1 MTRGAIEMTPAGP
14 RRVLAVRVGR
24 GGDLVMITP
33 ALRMLLDGL
42 PDVELD
48 LLTSADGP
56 RILRGFD
63 PRLARFHLYHRRF
76 PGSLFLRSRLRQAL
90 RRGGYERVYLFESHP
105 HYRAFVEGAAPE
117 VHALGVAS
125 AGRHYCVRCL
135 DVVEP
140 TLQHPQ
146 PRGWISLPLTEAARA
161 AASRYLAAHGL
172 ADSDRLVGL
181 HLTFSESARGP
192 FAGRRGHR
200 NRGWS
205 DAAGA
210 DLARRLV
217 EHGRSQ
223 GRAIRPVV
231 DILPHERGLL
241 AGFLE
246 RAGDAVTVLSG
257 PPDFERYKAV
267 LARLAL
273 LVTPNTGP
281 MHVAA
286 AVGTP
291 VVALFSGWSPAEC
304 GPFVPPGRARVLRA
318 EDTAEP
324 ARGLAAISA
333 AAVLEAC
340 QTFLP

>member
-1 MTRGAIEMTPAGP
+1 MTPAGP

-33 ALRMLLDGL
+33 ALRMLLDGF
-42 PDVELD
+42 PDAELD
-48 LLTSADGP
+48 LLTSAEGP

-63 PRLARFHLYHRRF
+63 PRLARFHVYHRRF
-76 PGSLFLRSRLRQAL
+76 PGLLFLRPRLRAAL
-90 RRGGYERVYLFESHP
+90 RREGFERIYLFESHP
-105 HYRAFVEGAAPE
+105 YYRALVEGVAPE
-117 VHALGVAS
+117 IHALGA
-125 AGRHYCVRCL
+125 ALQERHYCDRCL

-140 TLQHPQ
+140 TLLRPQ
-146 PRGWISLPLTEAARA
+146 PRGWISLPVTEAARA
-161 AASRYLAAHGL
+161 AASGYLAAHGL
-172 ADSDRLVGL
+172 AAGDRLVGL
-181 HLTFSESARGP
+181 HLTFSESARGL
-192 FAGRRGHR
+192 FAGWHGLK
-200 NRGWS
+200 NRVWP
-205 DAAGA
+205 ATAGA

-223 GRAIRPVV
+223 GRPIRPVV

-267 LARLAL
+267 LARLEL

-304 GPFVPPGRARVLRA
+304 GPFVPPERARTLRA

-324 ARGLAAISA
+324 GRGLAAIPADS
-333 AAVLEAC
+333 VFEAC
-340 QTFLP
+340 RAFLP

>member
-1 MTRGAIEMTPAGP
+1 MTPAGP
-14 RRVLAVRVGR
+14 GRILVVRVGR

-42 PDVELD
+42 PDAEVD
-48 LLTSADGP
+48 LLTSAEGP

-63 PRLARFHLYHRRF
+63 PRLTRFHLYHRRF
-76 PGSLFLRSRLRQAL
+76 PGSLLLRPRLRAAL
-90 RRGGYERVYLFESHP
+90 RREGYERIYLFESHP
-105 HYRAFVEGAAPE
+105 HYRALVEGVAPGI
-117 VHALGVAS
+117 HALGTAS
-125 AGRHYCVRCL
+125 QERHYCDRCL

-140 TLQHPQ
+140 TLTRPQ
-146 PRGWISLPLTEAARA
+146 PRGWITLPVTEAARA
-161 AASRYLAAHGL
+161 AAADYLAAHGL
-172 ADSDRLVGL
+172 AGGDRLVGL
-181 HLTFSESARGP
+181 HLTFSESARGR
-192 FAGRRGHR
+192 FAGRRGLK
-200 NRGWS
+200 NRVWP

-217 EHGRSQ
+217 AHGRSQ
-223 GRAIRPVV
+223 GRPIRPVV

-304 GPFVPPGRARVLRA
+304 GPFVPPERTRTLRA
-318 EDTAEP
+318 EDAAGP
-324 ARGLAAISA
+324 GRGLAAISTD
-333 AAVLEAC
+333 AVFEAC
-340 QTFLP
+340 RAFLP

>member
-1 MTRGAIEMTPAGP
+1 MTPIGP
-14 RRVLAVRVGR
+14 RRVLVVRVGR

-42 PDVELD
+42 PDAELD
-48 LLTSADGP
+48 LLTSAEGP

-63 PRLARFHLYHRRF
+63 PRLARFHVYHRRF
-76 PGSLFLRSRLRQAL
+76 PGSLFLRPRLRAAL
-90 RRGGYERVYLFESHP
+90 RREGYERIYLFETHP
-105 HYRAFVEGAAPE
+105 HYRTLVEGAAPE
-117 VHALGVAS
+117 VHALGA
-125 AGRHYCVRCL
+125 ALPERHYCDRCL
-135 DVVEP
+135 DVVGP
-140 TLQHPQ
+140 TLPRPQ
-146 PRGWISLPLTEAARA
+146 PRGWISLPVTEAARA
-161 AASRYLAAHGL
+161 AASGYLRAHGL
-172 ADSDRLVGL
+172 ADGERLVGL
-181 HLTFSESARGP
+181 HLTFSESARGL
-192 FAGRRGHR
+192 FAGRRGLK
-200 NRGWS
+200 NRVWS

-210 DLARRLV
+210 ELARRLV
-217 EHGRSQ
+217 EQGSSQ
-223 GRAIRPVV
+223 GRPIRPVV

-304 GPFVPPGRARVLRA
+304 GPFVPPERARTLRA

-324 ARGLAAISA
+324 GRGLAAISA
-333 AAVLEAC
+333 DSVFEAC
-340 QTFLP
+340 RTFLP

>member
-1 MTRGAIEMTPAGP
+1 MTPAEP
-14 RRVLAVRVGR
+14 KRILAVRVGR

-33 ALRMLLDGL
+33 ALRMLLDGI
-42 PDVELD
+42 PGAELH
-48 LLTSADGP
+48 LLTSVDGP

-63 PRLARFHLYHRRF
+63 PRLTRLHLYHRRF
-76 PGSLFLRSRLRQAL
+76 PGSVFLRPRLRAAL
-90 RRGGYERVYLFESHP
+90 RREGYERIYLFESHP
-105 HYRAFVEGAAPE
+105 HYRALVEGAASE
-117 VHALGVAS
+117 VHALGAAVP
-125 AGRHYCVRCL
+125 GRHYCERCL

-140 TLQHPQ
+140 TLPRPR
-146 PRGWISLPLTEAARA
+146 PRGWISLPVTEAARI
-161 AASRYLAAHGL
+161 AASGYLAAHGL

-192 FAGRRGHR
+192 FAGRRGLK
-200 NRGWS
+200 NRSWS
-205 DAAGA
+205 PAAAA
-210 DLARRLV
+210 DLTRRLV
-217 EHGRSQ
+217 ELGRAQ
-223 GRAIRPVV
+223 GHAIRPVV
-231 DILPHERGLL
+231 DILPRERGLL

-246 RAGDAVTVLSG
+246 RAGDAVTVLCG

-304 GPFVPPGRARVLRA
+304 GPFVPPERARILRT

-324 ARGLAAISA
+324 GRGLAAISA
-333 AAVLEAC
+333 AAVFEAC
-340 QTFLP
+340 RTFLP

>member
-1 MTRGAIEMTPAGP
+1 MTPIGP
-14 RRVLAVRVGR
+14 RRVLVVRVGR

-42 PDVELD
+42 PDAELD
-48 LLTSADGP
+48 LLTSAEGP

-63 PRLARFHLYHRRF
+63 PRLARFHVYHRRF
-76 PGSLFLRSRLRQAL
+76 PGSLFLRPRLRAAL
-90 RRGGYERVYLFESHP
+90 RREGYERIYLFETHP
-105 HYRAFVEGAAPE
+105 HYRTLVEGAAPE
-117 VHALGVAS
+117 VHALGA
-125 AGRHYCVRCL
+125 ALPERHYCDRCL
-135 DVVEP
+135 DVVGP
-140 TLQHPQ
+140 TLPRPQ
-146 PRGWISLPLTEAARA
+146 PRGWISLPVTEAARA
-161 AASRYLAAHGL
+161 AASGYLRAHGL
-172 ADSDRLVGL
+172 ADGERLVGL
-181 HLTFSESARGP
+181 HLTFSESARGL
-192 FAGRRGHR
+192 FAGRRGLK
-200 NRGWS
+200 NRVWS

-210 DLARRLV
+210 ELARRLV
-217 EHGRSQ
+217 EQGSSQ
-223 GRAIRPVV
+223 GRPIRPVV

-281 MHVAA
+281 MHIAA

-304 GPFVPPGRARVLRA
+304 GPFVPPERARTLRA

-324 ARGLAAISA
+324 GRGLAAISA
-333 AAVLEAC
+333 DSVFEAC
-340 QTFLP
+340 RTFLP

>member
-1 MTRGAIEMTPAGP
+1 MSQALP

-42 PDVELD
+42 PGAELD
-48 LLTSADGP
+48 LLTSAEGP

-63 PRLARFHLYHRRF
+63 PRLARYHVYHRRF
-76 PGSLFLRSRLRQAL
+76 PGSLLLRPRLRAAL
-90 RRGGYERVYLFESHP
+90 RREGYERVYLFESHP
-105 HYRAFVEGAAPE
+105 HYRSLVEGAAPE
-117 VHALGVAS
+117 VHALGGAP
-125 AGRHYCVRCL
+125 AGRHFCDRCL

-140 TLQHPQ
+140 TLPHPR
-146 PRGWISLPLTEAARA
+146 PRGWISLPVTEAARA
-161 AASRYLAAHGL
+161 AASGYLAAHGL
-172 ADSDRLVGL
+172 ADGDRLAGL
-181 HLTFSESARGP
+181 HLTFSESARGL
-192 FAGRRGHR
+192 FAGRRGLK
-200 NRGWS
+200 NRVWP
-205 DAAGA
+205 DAAAA

-223 GRAIRPVV
+223 GRPIRPVV

-291 VVALFSGWSPAEC
+291 VVALFSGWSPKEC
-304 GPFVPPGRARVLRA
+304 GPFVPPERARILRA

-324 ARGLAAISA
+324 GRGLAAISA
-333 AAVLEAC
+333 DSIFEAC
-340 QTFLP
+340 RTFLP

>member
-1 MTRGAIEMTPAGP
+1 MTIPVGP

-33 ALRMLLDGL
+33 ALRMLLDGF
-42 PDVELD
+42 PGAEVD
-48 LLTSADGP
+48 LLTSAEGP

-63 PRLARFHLYHRRF
+63 PRLARFHVYHRRL
-76 PGSLFLRSRLRQAL
+76 PGSLFLRPRLRAAL
-90 RRGGYERVYLFESHP
+90 RHEGYERVYLFETHP
-105 HYRAFVEGAAPE
+105 RYRAFVGGAAPE
-117 VHALGVAS
+117 VHALGVAPPE
-125 AGRHYCVRCL
+125 RHYCDRCL

-140 TLQHPQ
+140 TLPRPQ
-146 PRGWISLPLTEAARA
+146 PRGWISLPVTATAQA
-161 AASRYLAAHGL
+161 AASAYLAAHGL
-172 ADSDRLVGL
+172 AAGECLVGL
-181 HLTFSESARGP
+181 HLTFSESARGV
-192 FAGRRGHR
+192 FAGRRGLK
-200 NRGWS
+200 NRVWS
-205 DAAGA
+205 AAAGA

-223 GRAIRPVV
+223 GRPIRPVV

-267 LARLAL
+267 LARFAL

-281 MHVAA
+281 MHIAA

-304 GPFVPPGRARVLRA
+304 GPFVPSERARTLRA

-324 ARGLAAISA
+324 ERGLAAISA
-333 AAVLEAC
+333 AAVFEAC
-340 QTFLP
+340 RALLP

>member
-1 MTRGAIEMTPAGP
+1 MTPAGP
-14 RRVLAVRVGR
+14 KRVLAVRVGR

-42 PDVELD
+42 PGAEVD
-48 LLTSADGP
+48 LLTSADGL

-76 PGSLFLRSRLRQAL
+76 PGALLQRPRLRAAL
-90 RRGGYERVYLFESHP
+90 RREGYERIYLFESHP
-105 HYRAFVEGAAPE
+105 HYRALVDGAAAK
-117 VHALGVAS
+117 VHALGA
-125 AGRHYCVRCL
+125 ATPGRHYCDRCL

-140 TLQHPQ
+140 TLPRPQ
-146 PRGWISLPLTEAARA
+146 PRGWISLPVTEAARA
-161 AASRYLAAHGL
+161 AASGYLAGYGL
-172 ADSDRLVGL
+172 ADGDRLVGL
-181 HLTFSESARGP
+181 HLTFSESARGL
-192 FAGRRGHR
+192 FAGRRGLK
-200 NRGWS
+200 NRVWP

-223 GRAIRPVV
+223 GRPIRPVV

-246 RAGDAVTVLSG
+246 RAGDAVTVLCG

-318 EDTAEP
+318 EDAAEP
-324 ARGLAAISA
+324 GRGLAAISTDP
-333 AAVLEAC
+333 VFEAC
-340 QTFLP
+340 RDFLH

>member
-1 MTRGAIEMTPAGP
+1 MEGAARMTPVGP

-42 PDVELD
+42 PGAEVD

-56 RILRGFD
+56 RVLRGFD
-63 PRLARFHLYHRRF
+63 PRLARFHVLPRRL
-76 PGSLFLRSRLRQAL
+76 PGSLFLRPRLRAAL
-90 RRGGYERVYLFESHP
+90 RREGYERVYLFESRP
-105 HYRAFVEGAAPE
+105 QYRSFVEGAAPE
-117 VHALGVAS
+117 VYALGVAPPE
-125 AGRHYCVRCL
+125 RHYCDRCL

-140 TLQHPQ
+140 TLSRPQ
-146 PRGWISLPLTEAARA
+146 PRGWISLPVTGTARA
-161 AASRYLAAHGL
+161 AASVTLAAHGL
-172 ADSDRLVGL
+172 AEDDRLVGL
-181 HLTFSESARGP
+181 HLTFSESARGL
-192 FAGRRGHR
+192 FAGRLGLKHR
-200 NRGWS
+200 RWS
-205 DAAGA
+205 EAAGA

-217 EHGRSQ
+217 EHGRAQ
-223 GRAIRPVV
+223 GRPIRPVV

-267 LARLAL
+267 LARFAL

-291 VVALFSGWSPAEC
+291 IVALFSGWSPAEC
-304 GPFVPPGRARVLRA
+304 GPFVPPGRARILRA
-318 EDTAEP
+318 EDTDEP
-324 ARGLAAISA
+324 GRGLAAISA
-333 AAVLEAC
+333 DSVFEAC
-340 QTFLP
+340 RAFLP

>member
-1 MTRGAIEMTPAGP
+1 MTPTGS

-24 GGDLVMITP
+24 GGDLVMVTP

-42 PDVELD
+42 PGLEVD

-63 PRLARFHLYHRRF
+63 PRLARFHVYHRRF
-76 PGSLFLRSRLRQAL
+76 PGSLFLRPRVRSAL
-90 RRGGYERVYLFESHP
+90 RRVGYERVYLFESHP
-105 HYRAFVEGAAPE
+105 HYRALVEGAAPE
-117 VHALGVAS
+117 VHALG
-125 AGRHYCVRCL
+125 AGPPQRHYCDRCL
-135 DVVEP
+135 DIVEP
-140 TLQHPQ
+140 TLASPP
-146 PRGWISLPLTEAARA
+146 PRGWISLPVTTAARA
-161 AASRYLAAHGL
+161 RAAEYLAAQGL
-172 ADSDRLVGL
+172 AEGDRLVGL
-181 HLTFSESARGP
+181 HLTFSESARGL
-192 FAGRRGHR
+192 FAGRRGLR
-200 NRGWS
+200 DRTWS
-205 DAAGA
+205 DSAGA

-217 EHGRSQ
+217 ELGRSQ
-223 GRAIRPVV
+223 GCPIRPVV

-304 GPFVPPGRARVLRA
+304 GPFVPPERARTLRA

-324 ARGLAAISA
+324 GRGLAAISA
-333 AAVLEAC
+333 AAVFEAC
-340 QTFLP
+340 RAFLP

>member
-1 MTRGAIEMTPAGP
+1 MTPAGP
-14 RRVLAVRVGR
+14 KRILAVRVGR

-42 PDVELD
+42 PGATVH
-48 LLTSADGP
+48 LLTSAEGP

-63 PRLARFHLYHRRF
+63 PRLARFHVYHRRF
-76 PGSLFLRSRLRQAL
+76 PGALFLRPRLRATL
-90 RRGGYERVYLFESHP
+90 RREGYERIYLFESHP
-105 HYRAFVEGAAPE
+105 HYRKLVEGVAPE
-117 VHALGVAS
+117 VHAFGVIPQE
-125 AGRHYCVRCL
+125 RHYCDRCL

-140 TLQHPQ
+140 TLPRPQ
-146 PRGWISLPLTEAARA
+146 PRGWISLPVTGAARA
-161 AASRYLAAHGL
+161 AAAGYLAAHGV
-172 ADSDRLVGL
+172 ADGERLVGL
-181 HLTFSESARGP
+181 HLTFSESARGL
-192 FAGRRGHR
+192 FAGRRGLK
-200 NRGWS
+200 NRVWP
-205 DAAGA
+205 DAAAA

-217 EHGRSQ
+217 ALGRSQ
-223 GRAIRPVV
+223 GRPIRPVV

-304 GPFVPPGRARVLRA
+304 GPFVPPGCARTLRA

-324 ARGLAAISA
+324 GRGLAAIPA
-333 AAVLEAC
+333 AAVFEAC
-340 QTFLP
+340 GAFLP

>member
-1 MTRGAIEMTPAGP
+1 MTPAGP

-42 PDVELD
+42 PGAELD

-63 PRLARFHLYHRRF
+63 PRLARFHVYHRRF
-76 PGSLFLRSRLRQAL
+76 PGALLRRPRLRAAL
-90 RRGGYERVYLFESHP
+90 RLEGYERIYLFESHP
-105 HYRAFVEGAAPE
+105 HYRALVEGAAAE
-117 VHALGVAS
+117 VHALGA
-125 AGRHYCVRCL
+125 ATPGRHYCDRCL

-140 TLQHPQ
+140 TLPRPQ
-146 PRGWISLPLTEAARA
+146 PRGWISLPVTEAARD
-161 AASRYLAAHGL
+161 AASVYLAAHGI
-172 ADSDRLVGL
+172 ADGDRLVGL
-181 HLTFSESARGP
+181 HLTFSESARGL
-192 FAGRRGHR
+192 FAGRRGLK
-200 NRGWS
+200 NRVWP

-223 GRAIRPVV
+223 GRPIRPVV

-246 RAGDAVTVLSG
+246 RAGDAVTVLCG
-257 PPDFERYKAV
+257 PPDFESYKAV

-318 EDTAEP
+318 EDAAEP
-324 ARGLAAISA
+324 GRGLAAIPA
-333 AAVLEAC
+333 TAVFEAC
-340 QTFLP
+340 RVFLP